1 MIGIFIRGDTEK
13 EPHKERGRDGSDADM
28 GLKKAKDFWE
38 IAAPQKKQGKVLPES
53 SERMLLW
60 FGASGHQDCERID
73 TYCLY
78 PPGLLWFIMVAPGN

>member
-1 MIGIFIRGDTEK
+1 
-13 EPHKERGRDGSDADM
+13 M

-38 IAAPQKKQGKVLPES
+38 IAAPRKKQGKVLSES

-78 PPGLLWFIMVAPGN
+78 PPGLL